1 MFPVA
6 DIVQGQQEKEGIMT
20 YNDIIAKVS
29 DELDLPKK
37 FVDKVYRSYWRAVRE
52 HISSLPLKEDL
63 TDEEF
68 MKLQPNV
75 NIPSLGKLYVTLG
88 KYRAMKEG
96 FKLRNNLKE
105 KKDVTCNSDK
115 ASI

>member
-1 MFPVA
+1 
-6 DIVQGQQEKEGIMT
+6 MT
-20 YNDIIAKVS
+20 YNDIIVKVS

-37 FVDKVYRSYWRAVRE
+37 FVDKVYRSYWRAIRE
-52 HISSLPLKEDL
+52 HITSLPLKEDL

-68 MKLQPNV
+68 MRLQPNV
-75 NIPSLGKLYVTLG
+75 NIPSLGKLYVTLD
-88 KYRAMKEG
+88 KYRAMREG

-105 KKDVTCNSDK
+105 KKDVTCNSNK